1 MEKGP
6 APRRSSKLVDQGL
19 AAQVYPNPAMRVW
32 VLISE
37 SRFNHR
43 SQAIG
48 AREGEPVTAN
58 AIGIGA
64 GSSEKLFS

>member
-19 AAQVYPNPAMRVW
+19 AAQVDPNPAMRVW

-37 SRFNHR
+37 SRFNIVHKR
-43 SQAIG
+43 
-48 AREGEPVTAN
+48 
-58 AIGIGA
+58 
-64 GSSEKLFS
+64 